1 MAGEPSFFEIG
12 VPDAAR
18 ARAFYAQVFEW
29 TLHPMEGDQAW
40 IETPT
45 ARGGIHDGD
54 ADCRIEL
61 YFAVPD
67 IEAAEAGCA
76 RPEVK
81 RATLRARKDSE
92 AFHRAVTTRVCASV
106 CTKPSNCV
114 R

>member
-54 ADCRIEL
+54 EDCRIEL

-67 IEAAEAGCA
+67 IEAAVGRVRAAGGEASD
-76 RPEVK
+76 P
-81 RATLRARKDSE
+81 TSE
-92 AFHRAVTTRVCASV
+92 EGFGSFSSCRDDQG
-106 CTKPSNCV
+106 V
-114 R
+114 RFGLHQAE